1 MSNPQNYKFQ
11 TWVLST
17 LHANMQITA
26 YIFQTK
32 KHEKHHFLK
41 VIYIKAFAALVTDT
55 TRAQINNILSKSHFT
70 PLLPKM

>member
-1 MSNPQNYKFQ
+1 
-11 TWVLST
+11 
-17 LHANMQITA
+17 MQITV

-55 TRAQINNILSKSHFT
+55 TQAQINNILSKSHFT